1 MPLVARA
8 SLGAE
13 FEDRTSLK
21 LLVQPEPQY
30 LYAQLWMMALN
41 ASFERDAGSLGW
53 RPPEI
58 GVGGAAYP
66 NADADRLIFEDPI
79 YKETFINVNEIGARQ
94 GQTIRINRPLFAN
107 TTYTQAS
114 REIANGTSIST
125 TPINFGS
132 EQVSVT
138 VKRWGGPYDQVNGNV
153 APYGVDRFDATKSI
167 HSTAEMVGTQLKR
180 DFDKTLDTFIGAYL
194 SLGATSLYTNGYTAT
209 TSFYGGVASPTLN
222 AAGYGE
228 APMSLAMIRYIERSM
243 LAANLPM
250 FPNGRYALVLPAI
263 GIQELGDDPQWIKS
277 SEFHPPVNVILAKSY
292 YRTSGKMDIFISN
305 SLPTT
310 NNGNTSA
317 TVYIGQAFA
326 PGVFGSGLAMMPRVA
341 KSSADNYGEWAL
353 LVWLM
358 YAGFSLLDSR
368 FTYPIYFN

>member
-1 MPLVARA
+1 
-8 SLGAE
+8 
-13 FEDRTSLK
+13 
-21 LLVQPEPQY
+21 
-30 LYAQLWMMALN
+30 
-41 ASFERDAGSLGW
+41 
-53 RPPEI
+53 
-58 GVGGAAYP
+58 
-66 NADADRLIFEDPI
+66 
-79 YKETFINVNEIGARQ
+79 
-94 GQTIRINRPLFAN
+94 
-107 TTYTQAS
+107 
-114 REIANGTSIST
+114 
-125 TPINFGS
+125 
-132 EQVSVT
+132 VSVT

-153 APYGVDRFDATKSI
+153 APYGVDRFDAMKSI

-209 TSFYGGVASPTLN
+209 TSFYGGASSPTLN

-250 FPNGRYALVLPAI
+250 FPNGRYALVLPAV

-326 PGVFGSGLAMMPRVA
+326 PGVLGSGLAMMPRVA

-368 FTYPIYFN
+368 FVYPVYFN